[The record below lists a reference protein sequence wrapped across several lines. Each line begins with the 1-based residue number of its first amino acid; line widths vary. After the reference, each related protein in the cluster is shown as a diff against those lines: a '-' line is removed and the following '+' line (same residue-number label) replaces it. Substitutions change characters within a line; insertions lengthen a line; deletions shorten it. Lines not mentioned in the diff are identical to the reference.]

1 MIAEKASNT
10 PSVASVVATDAE
22 VYDRRTYIC
31 MRDYSNEPFTV
42 GAPPAR
48 LAVNDGSDD
57 NGSDS
62 TMTKLT
68 LYEEAMCCSTGVCG
82 PDPDEE
88 LVEVSAA
95 LDQLED
101 AFDDLE
107 VSRANIQHDIDQF
120 LETQRIYDRVQE
132 DGPSILPIT
141 VVDDEVVA
149 EGEYLSYDELT
160 AAIGE
165 TATAQEA

>member
-1 MIAEKASNT
+1 
-10 PSVASVVATDAE
+10 
-22 VYDRRTYIC
+22 
-31 MRDYSNEPFTV
+31 
-42 GAPPAR
+42 
-48 LAVNDGSDD
+48 
-57 NGSDS
+57 
-62 TMTKLT
+62 MTELT

-82 PDPDEE
+82 PDPDDE

-107 VSRANIQHDIDQF
+107 VSRANMQHNVDQF

-132 DGPSILPIT
+132 DGTSILPIT
-141 VVDDEVVA
+141 VVNNEIVA

-160 AAIGE
+160 AAVGE
-165 TATAQEA
+165 RATPQEA